1 MDWILDDIRHI
12 IVEIF
17 RCDSGSVIYDNSLF
31 FGDALKSLGVTCH
44 DICS

>member
-1 MDWILDDIRHI
+1 MILDILSLKFLG
-12 IVEIF
+12 VT
-17 RCDSGSVIYDNSLF
+17 GGVIYENSLF